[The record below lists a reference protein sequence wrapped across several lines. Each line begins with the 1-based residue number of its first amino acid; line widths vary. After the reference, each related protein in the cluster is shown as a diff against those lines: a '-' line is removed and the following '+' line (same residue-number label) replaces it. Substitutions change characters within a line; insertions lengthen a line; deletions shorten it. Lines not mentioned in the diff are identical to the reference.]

1 MSVETQIT
9 LCSEHYQKWKN
20 IALTNTN
27 IDEAKKAM
35 SRACFWS
42 ELQTAFLVLHAVEQ
56 SKGKNSDVKIKLMH
70 AKANLSKKLADYA
83 QEILN
88 EIIPMR

>member
-1 MSVETQIT
+1 MPIESQIA
-9 LCSEHYQKWKN
+9 LCSQHYQKWKS
-20 IALTNTN
+20 IALANTD
-27 IDEAKKAM
+27 ITEAKKAM

-42 ELQTAFLVLHAVEQ
+42 ELQTAFLVLHTVEQ
-56 SKGKNSDVKIKLMH
+56 SKGKNNDVKIKLMH

-88 EIIPMR
+88 EIGVV